1 MNALIVKVMGKTVGY
16 SFLHSHIVSMWKLMG
31 RMDCVNLGQD
41 FFLTR
46 FAVKEDHNRVL
57 KGGPWFVRGHY
68 LPIRHWEPNF
78 KVSGF
83 DFLSYRLS
91 IMNPRCFERLE
102 KPLDR
107 CLGSIPTWW
116 RSPGGDL
123 LNYVFRLI

>member
-16 SFLHSHIVSMWKLMG
+16 SFMNSHIVSMWKLMG

-78 KVSGF
+78 KVS
-83 DFLSYRLS
+83 STTRSSVAVWVRLPELP
-91 IMNPRCFERLE
+91 IEYYE
-102 KPLDR
+102 PLVLR
-107 CLGSIPTWW
+107 EIGEAIGSMLRIDSHMAVES
-116 RSPGGDL
+116 RG
-123 LNYVFRLI
+123 